1 MIHLAV
7 LEVTIPPAGQPV
19 ATVAAPHAAVG
30 ELTATM
36 AETATRTD
44 GARPVHGELLKLARF
59 LRSARP
65 N

>member
-7 LEVTIPPAGQPV
+7 LEVNIPPASQPV
-19 ATVAAPHAAVG
+19 ATVAVPQHATVS
-30 ELTATM
+30 ELTAAV
-36 AETATRTD
+36 AETATR
-44 GARPVHGELLKLARF
+44 ARPVHGELLKLARF